1 MSSKLRNKYKS
12 AELLGILGILFRLV
26 CVVVCGL
33 RLWFL
38 WFFCGSIYQYCT
50 RGIQRVLFLVKKKN
64 PKWNISFILSRRSSI
79 FHARCIYTLQDVQS
93 DSYVFLCSS
102 LCIHYLYGSQST
114 FVIQLMLLT

>member
-26 CVVVCGL
+26 CVVVCVCGFCV
-33 RLWFL
+33 FL
-38 WFFCGSIYQYCT
+38 WQHLSILYE
-50 RGIQRVLFLVKKKN
+50 GNSESFVFGEEKN